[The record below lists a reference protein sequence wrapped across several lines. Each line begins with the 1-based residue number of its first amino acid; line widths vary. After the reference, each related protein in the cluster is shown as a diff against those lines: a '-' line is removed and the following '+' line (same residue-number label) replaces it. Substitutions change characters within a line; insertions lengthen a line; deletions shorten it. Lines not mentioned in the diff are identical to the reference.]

1 MSDPRLADL
10 VAELAAARAEQ
21 RACEESGDLE
31 TALLLAAWLDAL
43 LDEWNRR
50 RDENCPAPFRDWTV

>member
-1 MSDPRLADL
+1 MTDPLLADL
-10 VAELAAARAEQ
+10 AEELTAARAEQ
-21 RACEESGDLE
+21 RSCEECGDMA

-50 RDENCPAPFRDWTV
+50 TTH

>member
-1 MSDPRLADL
+1 MTDPRLADL
-10 VAELAAARAEQ
+10 VAQLIATRAEQ
-21 RACEESGDLE
+21 RSCEEDGDGE

-50 RDENCPAPFRDWTV
+50 TAKDPSR

>member
-1 MSDPRLADL
+1 MMDPRLADL
-10 VAELAAARAEQ
+10 AIELAAARAEQ
-21 RACEESGDLE
+21 HACEAAGDVA

-50 RDENCPAPFRDWTV
+50 TDENCPAPRRDWTV